1 MSKKSK
7 AAAAA
12 SSSASADTTQ
22 TAKDAEGIEVKIEV
36 GAEVEDILEEMCG
49 SFSGESR
56 DAKLVRGYVDRIR
69 ERIGAASEKAA
80 QNIDTMIKMKGGLA
94 NAVFEAVRE
103 AEERGIRWDETNT
116 EPVNKVF
123 RVEFQLGP
131 YDRIKLGLLAKRA
144 HVVRAVPSRSAVLA
158 FRRSVQQPL
167 WQVPRSAERRRPDSM
182 RIRIAADHHPNRNA
196 RWRRR
201 RALRIQTC
209 VNGIADATFCASR
222 SRPAIREAGLLLS
235 CGGGE
240 AWTMIFKKA
249 EAGVRIQFFHPLF
262 HPFQIVK
269 GWKTGWKR

>member
-56 DAKLVRGYVDRIR
+56 DAKLVRGYVDQIR

-144 HVVRAVPSRSAVLA
+144 HMSPEQFLHGLLYSRFDEVCNSLFGKSHDPQSDDARIQCAYESLLTIIQTGMRDVGGVARFA
-158 FRRSVQQPL
+158 FRP
-167 WQVPRSAERRRPDSM
+167 
-182 RIRIAADHHPNRNA
+182 AAMA
-196 RWRRR
+196 
-201 RALRIQTC
+201 
-209 VNGIADATFCASR
+209 
-222 SRPAIREAGLLLS
+222 
-235 CGGGE
+235 
-240 AWTMIFKKA
+240 
-249 EAGVRIQFFHPLF
+249 
-262 HPFQIVK
+262 
-269 GWKTGWKR
+269 